1 MQSNANTSFFQKC
14 SNLVEQRLKFSHF
27 EGSIIPVSLEITLPL
42 MSESIETI
50 VSWKNFGFNSEGFT
64 FYI

>member
-42 MSESIETI
+42 MSEAIETI
-50 VSWKNFGFNSEGFT
+50 VS
-64 FYI
+64 